1 MDMIDRYL
9 DAVAAQLP
17 QDDRADIVAE
27 LRDLIL
33 SRFEAREEELGR
45 PLTEDEQEAILRE
58 IGHPLVVA
66 ARYRKGPDS
75 LIGPELFPYWL
86 FGVKAGLMVL
96 AAVYAIGLF
105 VSLIGGSSNF
115 GQEIAQ
121 AFQGF
126 FGAGLGLIGAAT
138 LIGAVL
144 EHQGVRPRWLT
155 HWRVR
160 DLGAFQM
167 ADPAKW
173 GAAVGATPKV
183 HVKTWD
189 IRAAKASTWP
199 GSEYVASA
207 LATGVFILWW
217 VGAIHFPPF
226 TEIGLRGEDARIA
239 GAPIWD
245 ALFGA
250 ILLYAV
256 AQLAVDLASLAR
268 PQAVRLRAAAMV
280 AISSVGL
287 WLTWTILEAGHWF
300 TLTRGAATAR
310 VEGDWS
316 LLDVDRLRELGDRTR
331 DLAGVADTLS
341 VVMTWGLAI
350 SAISLIFKIVA
361 NLWRMAQPGPKPAA

>member
-17 QDDRADIVAE
+17 QDERADIVAE

-45 PLTEDEQEAILRE
+45 ALTEDEQEAILRE

-75 LIGPELFPYWL
+75 LVGPELFPYWL

-96 AAVYAIGLF
+96 AAVYAVGLLI
-105 VSLIGGSSNF
+105 SLIGGSSDF
-115 GQEIAQ
+115 GQAIAH
-121 AFQGF
+121 AFNGF
-126 FGAGLGLIGAAT
+126 FGAGLALIGVAT

-144 EHQGVRPRWLT
+144 EHQSVRPRWLT

-173 GAAVGATPKV
+173 GVAVGSAPKV
-183 HVKTWD
+183 EVRTWDVKTVKVQ
-189 IRAAKASTWP
+189 AWP
-199 GSEYVASA
+199 GSEYLFSA

-217 VGAIHFPPF
+217 VGAIQFPRF
-226 TEIGLRGEDARIA
+226 AQIGLRGGEASVV

-245 ALFGA
+245 VLFGA

-256 AQLAVDLASLAR
+256 AQLAIDLASLAR
-268 PQAVRLRAAAMV
+268 PQAVRMRAAAMV
-280 AISSVGL
+280 AISAVGL

-300 TLTRGAATAR
+300 TLSQDGQMAR

-316 LLDVDRLRELGDRTR
+316 LLDVDRLRDLSERTR
-331 DLAGVADTLS
+331 DLVGVADTLS

-350 SAISLIFKIVA
+350 TAISLVFKLVA
-361 NLWRMAQPGPKPAA
+361 NLWRMVQPAAKPAA

>member
-17 QDDRADIVAE
+17 QDERADIVAE

-45 PLTEDEQEAILRE
+45 ALTEDEQEAILRE

-75 LIGPELFPYWL
+75 LVGPELFPYWL
-86 FGVKAGLMVL
+86 FAVKAGLMVL
-96 AAVYAIGLF
+96 AAVYAIGLLI
-105 VSLIGGSSNF
+105 SLIGGSGDF
-115 GQEIAQ
+115 GQAIGH
-121 AFQGF
+121 AFHGF

-144 EHQGVRPRWLT
+144 EHQQVRPRWLT

-173 GAAVGATPKV
+173 GAAMGAAPKV
-183 HVKTWD
+183 QVKSWD
-189 IRAAKASTWP
+189 VQAVKVRTWP
-199 GSEYVASA
+199 GSEYLFSA

-217 VGAIHFPPF
+217 VGLLHFPPF
-226 TEIGLRGEDARIA
+226 AHIGLRGEDATIV

-245 ALFGA
+245 VLFGA

-268 PQAVRLRAAAMV
+268 PHAVRLRAAAMV
-280 AISSVGL
+280 VISAVGL

-300 TLTRGAATAR
+300 TLTRGEDAAR

-331 DLAGVADTLS
+331 DLVGVADTLS
-341 VVMTWGLAI
+341 VVMTWALAI

-361 NLWRMAQPGPKPAA
+361 NLWRMVQPATARAD